1 MPGSGGPETLVA
13 PRGVVMAQESADG
26 HWLWFADWPGG
37 GLYRMPIGGGEINRL
52 IDRIPDASGYAATNK
67 GVYYW
72 RGDPPHAELWY
83 LDLQTHG
90 DQIVFRPAIPAS
102 PNLTMSPD
110 GRWLCF
116 PLVERDSQELM
127 MIENWK

>member
-1 MPGSGGPETLVA
+1 VA
-13 PRGVVMAQESADG
+13 TTA
-26 HWLWFADWPGG
+26 
-37 GLYRMPIGGGEINRL
+37 
-52 IDRIPDASGYAATNK
+52 

-72 RGDPPHAELWY
+72 SSNSPRSELRY
-83 LDLQTHG
+83 LDLQTLR
-90 DQIVFRPAIPAS
+90 DQVVFRPAVSAS
-102 PNLTMSPD
+102 GNLTMSPD